1 MAYLHSKLD
10 LERCPH
16 CNVDTPHFDHVWTGQ
31 SVNARGDNKR
41 FWVVYFCN
49 RCGGAVLG
57 ASHTFPGPSSELF
70 PLAESVDDEAIP
82 PNARTYLSQ
91 AISSQHAPAGA
102 VMLAASAVDA
112 MLKAKTYRDGSL
124 YSRIEKAVSDHLITE
139 DMGTWAHEV
148 RLDANEQRHAD
159 EDFEIP
165 DEEDAKRVIE
175 FTKALAL
182 FLFVL
187 PKMVKRGIADAAP
200 PSDHEET

>member
-1 MAYLHSKLD
+1 
-10 LERCPH
+10 
-16 CNVDTPHFDHVWTGQ
+16 
-31 SVNARGDNKR
+31 
-41 FWVVYFCN
+41 
-49 RCGGAVLG
+49 
-57 ASHTFPGPSSELF
+57 
-70 PLAESVDDEAIP
+70 
-82 PNARTYLSQ
+82 
-91 AISSQHAPAGA
+91 
-102 VMLAASAVDA
+102 MLAASAVDA

-124 YSRIEKAVSDHLITE
+124 YSRIEKAVSDHLITD

-148 RLDANEQRHAD
+148 RLDANEQRQAD